1 MQSNFSSQD
10 IERIV
15 RMVVQR
21 LMRDGAA
28 SSPTATAS
36 VGELRLDV
44 KLVTVE
50 TLKEKLNES
59 ITVLC
64 VPTKAVVT
72 PAVKDELKQRGV
84 ELRRIDQ
91 NDCGQKQMTPAV
103 VNAAKQS
110 VSGAWQSTPRTEQVG
125 SLSQAVDRA
134 IAMAKSDQ
142 MAVILSEQP
151 ELAVAAANRT
161 SGIRAM
167 VACGS
172 HDWQAAAK
180 SLGAN
185 LVVCHPAQW
194 QDSDVPRLLATL
206 WNLRG
211 STGPNWIK

>member
-1 MQSNFSSQD
+1 
-10 IERIV
+10 
-15 RMVVQR
+15 MVVQR

-28 SSPTATAS
+28 SPPAETIPAESTS

-50 TLKEKLNES
+50 TLRDKLNES

-91 NDCGQKQMTPAV
+91 TDCGQKPATPVV

-110 VSGAWQSTPRTEQVG
+110 VSSAWQSTARSEQTG

-142 MAVILSEQP
+142 MAVLLSEQP

-194 QDSDVPRLLATL
+194 QDSDVPRFLATL

-211 STGPNWIK
+211 TAGPHWIK

>member
-15 RMVVQR
+15 RMVVER
-21 LMRDGAA
+21 LMRDGA
-28 SSPTATAS
+28 SSPQAATES

-50 TLKEKLNES
+50 TLKNTLNES

-91 NDCGQKQMTPAV
+91 TDCGQKQQTPAV
-103 VNAAKQS
+103 VNAAKLS
-110 VSGAWQSTPRTEQVG
+110 ISGAWQSTARTDQVG
-125 SLSQAVDRA
+125 NLSQAVERA
-134 IAMAKSDQ
+134 IATAKSDQ
-142 MAVILSEQP
+142 MVVLLSEQP

-161 SGIRAM
+161 NGVRAM

-172 HDWQAAAK
+172 HNWQAAVK

-185 LVVCHPAQW
+185 LVVCNPGQW

-211 STGPNWIK
+211 TAGPNWIK

>member
-1 MQSNFSSQD
+1 
-10 IERIV
+10 
-15 RMVVQR
+15 
-21 LMRDGAA
+21 MRDDGHTPQA
-28 SSPTATAS
+28 SSATPS

-44 KLVTVE
+44 KLVTIE
-50 TLKEKLNES
+50 TLRGILNES

-84 ELRRIDQ
+84 QLRRIDQ
-91 NDCGQKQMTPAV
+91 TDCGQKQATPTV

-110 VSGAWQSTPRTEQVG
+110 VSTAWQSNAHTEQIG
-125 SLSQAVDRA
+125 SLNQAVERA
-134 IAMAKSDQ
+134 ITLAKSEQ

-161 SGIRAM
+161 GGIRAM
-167 VACGS
+167 VAYES
-172 HDWQAAAK
+172 HDWQASTK

-185 LVVCHPAQW
+185 LVVCHPGQW

-211 STGPNWIK
+211 AAGPNWIK

>member
-1 MQSNFSSQD
+1 
-10 IERIV
+10 
-15 RMVVQR
+15 MVVER
-21 LMRDGAA
+21 LMRGEANTPQA
-28 SSPTATAS
+28 SSATAP

-50 TLKEKLNES
+50 TLRGILNES

-91 NDCGQKQMTPAV
+91 ADCGQKQATPAV

-110 VSGAWQSTPRTEQVG
+110 VSAAWQSTARTEQVG

-134 IAMAKSDQ
+134 VALAKSDQ

-151 ELAVAAANRT
+151 ELAAAAANRT
-161 SGIRAM
+161 GGVRAM
-167 VACGS
+167 VACES
-172 HDWQAAAK
+172 HDWQSAAK

-185 LVVCHPAQW
+185 LVVCHPGKW

-211 STGPNWIK
+211 TAGPNWIK

>member
-1 MQSNFSSQD
+1 
-10 IERIV
+10 
-15 RMVVQR
+15 MVVER
-21 LMRDGAA
+21 LMREGSAAPQSATTTAA
-28 SSPTATAS
+28 S
-36 VGELRLDV
+36 GELRLDA

-50 TLKEKLNES
+50 TLKGKLNNS

-91 NDCGQKQMTPAV
+91 SDCGQKQTTPAV

-110 VSGAWQSTPRTEQVG
+110 VSTAWQSTSRTEQVG

-167 VACGS
+167 VACES

-185 LVVCHPAQW
+185 LVVCHPGQW
-194 QDSDVPRLLATL
+194 QDSDVPRLLTTL

-211 STGPNWIK
+211 TAGPNWIK

>member
-1 MQSNFSSQD
+1 MSG
-10 IERIV
+10 
-15 RMVVQR
+15 
-21 LMRDGAA
+21 GAA
-28 SSPTATAS
+28 SHQAMSTS

-50 TLKEKLNES
+50 TLKERLNQS

-91 NDCGQKQMTPAV
+91 TDCGHKQTTPVV
-103 VNAAKQS
+103 VNASKQS
-110 VSGAWQSTPRTEQVG
+110 ISGAWQSTARTEQVG
-125 SLSQAVDRA
+125 SLGQAVERA

-142 MAVILSEQP
+142 MAVILSDQP

-167 VACGS
+167 VACES

-180 SLGAN
+180 NLGAN
-185 LVVCHPAQW
+185 LVVCHPGRW
-194 QDSDVPRLLATL
+194 QDSDVPKLLTTL

-211 STGPNWIK
+211 TAGPIWIK